1 MAKEKD
7 HLEWDRTCL
16 ILSGLV
22 GKVAWEFHPYKA
34 EEQKKRHKSIAVP
47 REIQLAELLP
57 PGKERTEVLA
67 KLMKLRNWNGES
79 SN

>member
-7 HLEWDRTCL
+7 HLEWDRACL

-22 GKVAWEFHPYKA
+22 GKVAWDFHPYKV
-34 EEQKKRHKSIAVP
+34 EQQKQRSKSIPVP

-57 PGKERTEVLA
+57 PGKERTEVLQQ
-67 KLMKLRNWNGES
+67 LMKLRSYNGES